1 MVPVQAVYDK
11 RVGVILKG
19 VHPKFDAATRMAQD
33 RPLQATE
40 IKISDFGGDV
50 SFGVGD
56 GLG

>member
-50 SFGVGD
+50 SFGD